1 MRTQIQNKHV
11 HNRHQVLANLWPYC
25 AKMSKSKILA
35 ADELDTILRQII
47 NSESGEIDKKL
58 VKNTLSDKILNGDRR
73 QIELI
78 LKAIFVNDR
87 PRPLQQLIE

>member
-1 MRTQIQNKHV
+1 
-11 HNRHQVLANLWPYC
+11 
-25 AKMSKSKILA
+25 MSQSKRLNP
-35 ADELDTILRQII
+35 DELDVIIRQIV